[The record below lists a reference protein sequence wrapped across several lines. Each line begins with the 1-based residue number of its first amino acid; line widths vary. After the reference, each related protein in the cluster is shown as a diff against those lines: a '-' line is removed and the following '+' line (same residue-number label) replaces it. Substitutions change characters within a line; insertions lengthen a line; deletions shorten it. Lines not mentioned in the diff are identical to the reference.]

1 MCMSQLNM
9 SRRGFVKA
17 AAATGALAAFGAT
30 AVDGATF
37 REAHADETTSQ
48 TKKVYTSCQACICS
62 CAVIATARDGRVIR
76 LEGNPESPI
85 SRGGLC
91 AKGLS
96 GIQALYNPCRNKYP
110 MKRVGERGTNSF
122 ERISWDQA
130 IEEIAQKLTQD
141 FFKYGGESLVTS
153 TGGGGNPHFS
163 SPCRFTQALG
173 SPNIFEPG
181 CAQCFL
187 PRMATFSLMY
197 GGSKSGTTSMAD
209 SKYGGCSSLYFPEDN
224 PIQTLV
230 MWGTCTSYHAP
241 SGSGR
246 AIAELRAREQGLNM
260 VVVDP
265 RFTPD
270 AAMADVWLP
279 IRPGTDVALMMT
291 WIRYIIENK
300 LYDEDFCKRWT
311 NLPYLIDTD
320 TKKMLRAYEVGLGEA
335 DAEDA
340 EKTFVVWDQKTN
352 SAKALPWPYDE
363 ALDPAFF
370 GTYEIDG
377 VEYPTAFT
385 LLQERVDEWTLEK
398 GCEVCCLEK
407 DQVEKA
413 IRIYAENAPSGLVLG
428 VATDMSP
435 QSAQGT
441 EGACILEFLLG
452 NVEKPGALLQ
462 RFPDPPNKVDL
473 GTMNTLVT
481 GDMLE
486 KRLGYREHK
495 GLGIWSHAHIPT
507 VFKAITTGEPY
518 QPRNWMERSGNK
530 HAMIGNAGQLSEII
544 DKMEMICHLY
554 MYPTAFTIE
563 AADYVL
569 PTQEWLEIYFTIA
582 HANKIIIRQPVVH
595 LYETVNEG
603 VIWSE
608 IAHRCAELG
617 NPFAQKAFDKEYL
630 ATLGT
635 DLVYWRGQQEM
646 MDFHMGSLPMSW
658 DELAEMGAYEWIS
671 KEDYLTYYTY
681 KTIDPKTGKEK
692 GWNTPSKKVE
702 PYSEGTLMLGRTGEP
717 WASAEGKSYVMPP
730 ADEDYDPLIYYLE
743 PEETNLTDT
752 EYPIMLTQGRIPHYH
767 HGTLRNIPYLREL
780 YPVPLVSIHPETAE
794 KYGVEDEQWV
804 WVESRRG
811 KVRGKAHVTAGIAKD
826 AVHMERFWNPEYL
839 DTDTPSKAW
848 TEMNV
853 NILTKTDGRY
863 SPEHGTYTLRG
874 FTVKVY
880 PAPEGAPEGAWIN
893 PTDFEPWMPEFSEST
908 EVVFK

>member
-62 CAVIATARDGRVIR
+62 CAVIATVRDGRVIR

-569 PTQEWLEIYFTIA
+569 PTQEWLESYFTIA

-630 ATLGT
+630 ATLGI

-646 MDFHMGSLPMSW
+646 MDFHMGSLPM
-658 DELAEMGAYEWIS
+658 
-671 KEDYLTYYTY
+671 
-681 KTIDPKTGKEK
+681 
-692 GWNTPSKKVE
+692 
-702 PYSEGTLMLGRTGEP
+702 GRTGRD
-717 WASAEGKSYVMPP
+717 GRVRV
-730 ADEDYDPLIYYLE
+730 DL
-743 PEETNLTDT
+743 
-752 EYPIMLTQGRIPHYH
+752 QGRLPDVLHLQDHRSEDGQGEGLEHAVQEGRAVFGRHAHARPHGRAVGERRGQILRHAAGRRRLRSFDLLSGARGDEPHRYGISH
-767 HGTLRNIPYLREL
+767 HADPGTHSALPSRHVAQHSVSARAVSGAAGQHPSRDRREVRRGGRAVGVGGKPSRQGAREGACDGGHRKRRRAHGTLL
-780 YPVPLVSIHPETAE
+780 
-794 KYGVEDEQWV
+794 
-804 WVESRRG
+804 ESRVPGHRHAEQG
-811 KVRGKAHVTAGIAKD
+811 
-826 AVHMERFWNPEYL
+826 L
-839 DTDTPSKAW
+839 D
-848 TEMNV
+848 
-853 NILTKTDGRY
+853 
-863 SPEHGTYTLRG
+863 
-874 FTVKVY
+874 
-880 PAPEGAPEGAWIN
+880 
-893 PTDFEPWMPEFSEST
+893 
-908 EVVFK
+908 

>member
-1 MCMSQLNM
+1 MSTWYPEADLVIQHPKIYTVAITCDE
-9 SRRGFVKA
+9 VKEGKTDFPIIEDGGVA
-17 AAATGALAAFGAT
+17 AK
-30 AVDGATF
+30 DG
-37 REAHADETTSQ
+37 
-48 TKKVYTSCQACICS
+48 K
-62 CAVIATARDGRVIR
+62 VIAIEPDDSVNQNDSREDCGWENIWKGNVQMRPCAMGHSWKKELYAETR
-76 LEGNPESPI
+76 L
-85 SRGGLC
+85 LH
-91 AKGLS
+91 
-96 GIQALYNPCRNKYP
+96 P

-569 PTQEWLEIYFTIA
+569 PTQEWLESYFTIA

-658 DELAEMGAYEWIS
+658 DELAEMGTYEWIS

-702 PYSEGTLMLGRTGEP
+702 PYSEGTLMLGRERRGQILRHAAGRRRLRSFDLLSGARGDEP
-717 WASAEGKSYVMPP
+717 HRYGISHHADPGTHSALPSRHVAQHSVSARAVSGAAGQHPSRDRREVRRGGRAVGVGGKPSRQGAREGACDGGHRKRRR
-730 ADEDYDPLIYYLE
+730 A
-743 PEETNLTDT
+743 
-752 EYPIMLTQGRIPHYH
+752 
-767 HGTLRNIPYLREL
+767 HGTLL
-780 YPVPLVSIHPETAE
+780 
-794 KYGVEDEQWV
+794 
-804 WVESRRG
+804 ESRVPGHRHAEQG
-811 KVRGKAHVTAGIAKD
+811 
-826 AVHMERFWNPEYL
+826 L
-839 DTDTPSKAW
+839 D
-848 TEMNV
+848 
-853 NILTKTDGRY
+853 
-863 SPEHGTYTLRG
+863 
-874 FTVKVY
+874 
-880 PAPEGAPEGAWIN
+880 
-893 PTDFEPWMPEFSEST
+893 
-908 EVVFK
+908 